1 MEARILSEIEK
12 DELGTEPVAQAETT
26 EAVEYTEEKFLK
38 DLLWT
43 SRAYLII
50 VIASAIIA
58 AAGIAV
64 AVIVKVSYGLAIAI
78 AAVLAYALAT
88 EYVLQGKLGVS
99 YTSGSGELIITE
111 CFGKKR
117 DQIWIPRRL
126 LWLGVTEIKDEAFD
140 HKSSAYIKTVHL
152 PATLKKIGKDAFK
165 SCDALEKICF
175 EGSEAQWAQ
184 VICESALD
192 GIELCFG
199 DTSGYPARDES
210 ARSERKNKRREKKIE
225 KIKKKKDKEA
235 TALESLEAIQT
246 VATKDDASL

>member
-1 MEARILSEIEK
+1 MQQIKKEELEAEVETVEATQEVIEY
-12 DELGTEPVAQAETT
+12 
-26 EAVEYTEEKFLK
+26 VEYTEEKFLK

-50 VIASAIIA
+50 VIVSALIA

-88 EYVLQGKLGVS
+88 EYVLQSKIGVS

-111 CFGKKR
+111 CYGKKR
-117 DQIWIPRRL
+117 DQVWIPRRL
-126 LWLGVTEIKDEAFD
+126 LWLNVTEIRDEAFD
-140 HKSSAYIKTVHL
+140 HKSSVYIKTVHL
-152 PATLKKIGKDAFK
+152 PATLKRIGKDAFK
-165 SCDALEKICF
+165 SCEALERICF

-184 VICESALD
+184 IECESALD

-199 DTSGYPARDES
+199 DALGYPARDVS
-210 ARSERKNKRREKKIE
+210 NKKSRKDKRRAKKIE
-225 KIKKKKDKEA
+225 KIKNKKAKEA
-235 TALESLEAIQT
+235 NEIEAVEMT
-246 VATKDDASL
+246 DNTEEK